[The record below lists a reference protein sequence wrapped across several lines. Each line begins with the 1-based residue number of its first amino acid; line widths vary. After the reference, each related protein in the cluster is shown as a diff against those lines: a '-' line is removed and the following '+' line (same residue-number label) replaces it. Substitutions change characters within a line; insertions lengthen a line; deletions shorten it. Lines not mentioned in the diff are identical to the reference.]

1 MLILTERDVA
11 SMLSMEEGVRLVE
24 ESFREYG
31 AGRATLA
38 PRVALPIG
46 GEAGVFRTM
55 AASVPASGVFGLKT
69 LTGVPGRRRAG
80 ATYFAMLLFDVASG
94 ALAAMLPATHITG
107 IRTGAAGGVA
117 ARHLARED
125 ARAVGLIGAGFQG
138 RAQVA
143 AIRVVRPIEHVRIFD
158 INRELAA
165 RYALELRASGIDAEV
180 VDAVRPCVAGCDIVV
195 SATTSTHPVILG
207 EWLQPGVHVNA
218 IGANAPSKRELD
230 PAAFTRGP
238 VVADFAEQVLTEAG
252 DLIDALRAGA
262 VAEADVRSELGH
274 IVAGLAPG
282 RQRSQEITIFKSVGV
297 AFQDVAVAG
306 WVYAEAVRRGM
317 GVQVEVEESTHETV

>member
-1 MLILTERDVA
+1 MLVLTERDIA
-11 SMLSMEEGVRLVE
+11 SMLSMEDGVRLVE

-46 GEAGVFRTM
+46 GEAGMFRTM
-55 AASVPASGVFGLKT
+55 AANVPASGVFGLKT

-117 ARHLARED
+117 VRHLARSD
-125 ARAVGLIGAGFQG
+125 ARTVGLIGAGVQG

-143 AIRVVRPIEHVRIFD
+143 AIRVVRPIENVRIFD
-158 INRELAA
+158 VNREMAA
-165 RYALELRASGIDAEV
+165 RYALELRASGIEAEV
-180 VDAVRPCVAGCDIVV
+180 VDAVRACVGGCDIVV
-195 SATTSTHPVILG
+195 SATTSTHPVIAG
-207 EWLQPGVHVNA
+207 EWLEPGVHVNA
-218 IGANAPSKRELD
+218 IGANTARKRELD
-230 PAAFTRGP
+230 PTAFTRGR
-238 VVADFAEQVLTEAG
+238 VVVDFAEQVLTEAG
-252 DLIDALRAGA
+252 DLIDALRVGT
-262 VAEADVRSELGH
+262 VTEAEMSLELGQ
-274 IVAGLAPG
+274 IVADLAPG
-282 RQRSQEITIFKSVGV
+282 RQRSEEITIFKSVGV

-306 WVYAEAVRRGM
+306 WVYAEAVRRGT
-317 GVQVEVEESTHETV
+317 GVQVKVEESMHETV